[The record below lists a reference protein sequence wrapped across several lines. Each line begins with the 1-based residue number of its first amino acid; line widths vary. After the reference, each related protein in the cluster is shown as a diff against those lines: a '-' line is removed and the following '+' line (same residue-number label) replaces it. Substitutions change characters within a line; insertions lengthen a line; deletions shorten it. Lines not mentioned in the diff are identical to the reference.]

1 MKWKAFG
8 IIAGAL
14 LVVILS
20 DVSSGLLLKPIIHRL
35 RPIHDP
41 YFSHFFRPLVSK
53 GGLYSFPSSHA
64 ANHMGLAIY
73 FYLAINRIW
82 NKKWRWLFLWA
93 GLIGYA
99 QIYVGK
105 HFPSDII
112 VGYLLGGI
120 VASVVFFSL
129 LKTKAN
135 SLFELPNS
143 NYSGKSRNEL
153 SFNNQL

>member
-1 MKWKAFG
+1 MKWKALG

-14 LVVILS
+14 LVVTLS
-20 DVSSGLLLKPIIHRL
+20 DISSGLVLKPIIHRL
-35 RPIHDP
+35 RPLHDP
-41 YFSHFFRPLVSK
+41 FFLHFFRPIVSK

-64 ANHMGLAIY
+64 ANHMGLAMY
-73 FYLAINRIW
+73 FYLAIKRIW

-112 VGYLLGGI
+112 VGYLLGVI
-120 VASVVFFSL
+120 IAYVVFFSL
-129 LKTKAN
+129 LKTKAIA
-135 SLFELPNS
+135 LFDLPNP
-143 NYSGKSRNEL
+143 SGSSKLQNEL
-153 SFNNQL
+153 SLNNQ